1 MGWPLQEV
9 LGVPWCMV
17 TCEKGVLGMAGGTGV
32 LEGGRPGDGD
42 WRGSREGKVYFG
54 GWREGCGGKVY
65 WVYWGGAGVAVV
77 GVSSVLG
84 CPRDISRVALLAV
97 PAVTF

>member
-17 TCEKGVLGMAGGTGV
+17 TCEKGVLGMAGGTVGGQVTVTGGEAVRERCILVVGERGV
-32 LEGGRPGDGD
+32 GARCI
-42 WRGSREGKVYFG
+42 
-54 GWREGCGGKVY
+54 GCIG
-65 WVYWGGAGVAVV
+65 GGAGVAVV